1 MFNALGVAAEER
13 SEAAIEREAFVE
25 SGTVLRFCDCF
36 AAGRSLASLL
46 SGYIVLGNLLQPQ
59 PTP

>member
-1 MFNALGVAAEER
+1 VRWCAAR
-13 SEAAIEREAFVE
+13 LEREAFVE

-46 SGYIVLGNLLQPQ
+46 SGYIVLGHLPHPQ
-59 PTP
+59 ASP